1 MWTHNHFCPWTL
13 YLFQSKI
20 ILVVGLFYLYFET
33 CSLILSCQ
41 QCICKHC
48 SKSSEL
54 PQIPKSW
61 LLLTHDVFCY
71 LSPIKLTGARNN
83 AFLKREK
90 FSKRIIFKSILQM
103 GNTEDIFGQILKCIT
118 ILGIQPTGN
127 LFYPIFCFHHC
138 SPVLCSNGSPSW
150 KL

>member
-1 MWTHNHFCPWTL
+1 MNTQSVFCLWTL
-13 YLFQSKI
+13 YLFQSEM
-20 ILVVGLFYLYFET
+20 ILVVGLFYPYFET

-41 QCICKHC
+41 QRRCKHC

-71 LSPIKLTGARNN
+71 LSPIKLTGTRNN
-83 AFLKREK
+83 PFLKRK
-90 FSKRIIFKSILQM
+90 KYSKWILFKNILKM
-103 GNTEDIFGQILKCIT
+103 GNTEYIFGQILKCIR
-118 ILGIQPTGN
+118 ILSIQPTGN
-127 LFYPIFCFHHC
+127 QFYPIFCFHHC
-138 SPVLCSNGSPSW
+138 SPVLYYNGSPNW